1 MRASVTEETMEQKA
15 KRIGKFNV
23 VDIIAV
29 VLIIA
34 VVGFVGYKLMNRS
47 NSASVPQETVHIVYQ
62 VKAEGVA
69 AELYENV
76 KEHLPSKMMASGA
89 YVGGEITA
97 VEAQPYYVLGENNEW
112 VEDPYHVN
120 LILTA
125 ETDVTAGGVM
135 LTKVGEQEVRVG
147 KEHII
152 KSEYVELAKTT
163 IISVQWGE

>member
-1 MRASVTEETMEQKA
+1 MEQKA
-15 KRIGKFNV
+15 KRVGKFNI

-29 VLIIA
+29 VLIVA
-34 VVGFVGYKLMNRS
+34 VVAFVGYKLANRS
-47 NSASVPQETVHIVYQ
+47 SESVPQEKVKVTYQ

-69 AELYENV
+69 PELYEHV
-76 KEHLPSKMMASGA
+76 QEHLPSKMMASGA
-89 YVGGEITA
+89 YVGGEIIA
-97 VEAQPYYVLGENNEW
+97 VEKQPYYVLGENNEW
-112 VEDPYHVN
+112 VEDPYHIN

-125 ETDVTAGGVM
+125 ETEVDAGGVM